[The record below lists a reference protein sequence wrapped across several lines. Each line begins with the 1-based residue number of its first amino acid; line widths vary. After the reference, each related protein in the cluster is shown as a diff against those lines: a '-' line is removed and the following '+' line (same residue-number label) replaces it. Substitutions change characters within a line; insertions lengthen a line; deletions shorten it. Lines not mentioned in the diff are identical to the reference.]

1 MTSAKINTKTIA
13 RIAAV
18 QAIYQYK
25 PEDPKHN
32 IEKIIQQIIQFY
44 QDERAANSL
53 TTNLTASLNK
63 PIKVKLSISHFE
75 LLVKSVVINLP
86 QIDKM
91 ISRHLTAE
99 WQITSLPVLLL
110 ALLRVAICELQFF
123 PNVPNKVVINE
134 FTDITNDMLS
144 EGEVGFVNSV
154 LDRIAKISSENFE
167 EIADHDI

>member
-25 PEDPKHN
+25 PEDPKCN

-75 LLVKSVVINLP
+75 LLVKSVVVNLP

-99 WQITSLPVLLL
+99 WQITSLPILLL

>member
-75 LLVKSVVINLP
+75 LLVKSVVVNLP

>member
-1 MTSAKINTKTIA
+1 MTSGKINTKTIA

-25 PEDPKHN
+25 PEDTKHN

-63 PIKVKLSISHFE
+63 PIKVKLSISYFE
-75 LLVKSVVINLP
+75 LLVKSVVVNLP

>member
-1 MTSAKINTKTIA
+1 MTLAKINTKTIA

-25 PEDPKHN
+25 PEDPKRN

-53 TTNLTASLNK
+53 TTNLTASLKK

-123 PNVPNKVVINE
+123 PNVPNKEVINE

-154 LDRIAKISSENFE
+154 LDRIAKISSENFA

>member
-123 PNVPNKVVINE
+123 PNVLNKVVINE

>member
-91 ISRHLTAE
+91 ISRHLTVE